1 MTLCR
6 RINQVFVAVWR
17 CQGVS
22 ACFPGGRIGVDLT
35 KARRSLPPMTSS
47 GFPGHAARSSS
58 GRLELVHVE
67 SGAVLASKVRLDRV
81 ATPQHLAWL
90 RGNSA
95 PGSEAAIVLAPARW
109 AHTFFASAPT
119 DVAFVDADGTV
130 LRVRRSMRPWRVT
143 LAFRAS
149 GAVQGMP
156 GFLTRTRTR
165 VGDRLT
171 LREQQASRP
180 ARDDADW
187 QADFDQ
193 IPEAMRAQFRESV
206 DAGLQDTE
214 SQVDPWGVE
223 AEEVREDAPAAP
235 PPQVPAPR
243 ATPPSPLPESARRR
257 EEPARPAAA
266 PKPASR
272 TFSKGVDLATLTD
285 RQTPLEWFEAV
296 AIGQELNAVLLAGR
310 RGAPAPDFE
319 PENVAITAEGSVETH
334 GVGAHALP
342 SVPQV
347 AHILLSL
354 LGGVQTIPVQLRL
367 FALQEVSPTPRCS
380 TLGEYSR
387 QLAVFERPNR
397 QTTIREV
404 YQRFMAL
411 PPPPVEEP
419 RAPAAAPSRAP
430 RPRKVRAALWRD
442 RRVRMAAA
450 VGALVVALVFAGW
463 VVWELGAPLASG
475 AGRAGAAD
483 GGAPVE
489 KTFPEEAA
497 ERLRAA
503 ALRIWGAEPPRR
515 APLPAE
521 VPPGQPAAVPLPR
534 PRPGRAATSPA
545 DAVLEPTGGGDVP
558 AVATASAVFSAANA
572 DVVPPVL
579 ERSRQPATPRTGVRL
594 EDLPEVE
601 LVVSPTGEVES
612 VRLVTETAGVIPKMM
627 LSAIKTWHFQPATL
641 DGRPVRYRLR
651 MHLTNQ

>member
-1 MTLCR
+1 M
-6 RINQVFVAVWR
+6 
-17 CQGVS
+17 S
-22 ACFPGGRIGVDLT
+22 AS
-35 KARRSLPPMTSS
+35 A
-47 GFPGHAARSSS
+47 FPGHAARSSA

-67 SGAVLASKVRLDRV
+67 SGAVLAAKVKIERV
-81 ATPQHLAWL
+81 AWRQHLDWL
-90 RGNSA
+90 RSTSA
-95 PGSEAAIVLAPARW
+95 PGDEAAIVLAPARW

-119 DVAFVDADGTV
+119 DVAFVDENGRV

-143 LAFRAS
+143 LAFKAR

-165 VGDRLT
+165 IGDRLT

-187 QADFDQ
+187 QADFDNL
-193 IPEAMRAQFRESV
+193 PESARARFRESV
-206 DAGLQDTE
+206 NEGLQDTE
-214 SQVDPWGVE
+214 SQVDPWGVD
-223 AEEVREDAPAAP
+223 AEEERVAGPPAP
-235 PPQVPAPR
+235 PPQVPAPPAPAAHAPER
-243 ATPPSPLPESARRR
+243 PPVPPPSAPPELPRAR
-257 EEPARPAAA
+257 EVAARPAA
-266 PKPASR
+266 PPRPASR
-272 TFSKGVDLATLTD
+272 TFARSVDLATLTD

-310 RGAPAPDFE
+310 RSAPAAEFE
-319 PENVAITAEGSVETH
+319 PENAAITAEGSVETH
-334 GVGAHALP
+334 GHGAHALP
-342 SVPQV
+342 SVAQV

-419 RAPAAAPSRAP
+419 RLTAAAPSRAE
-430 RPRKVRAALWRD
+430 RPRKVRAPLWRD

-450 VGALVVALVFAGW
+450 VAALAVAVVFAGW

-475 AGRAGAAD
+475 AGRAGAAE
-483 GGAPVE
+483 GGTPVE
-489 KTFPEEAA
+489 KSFPEEAA

-503 ALRIWGAEPPRR
+503 AFRIWGAEPPRR

-521 VPPGQPAAVPLPR
+521 VPPGQPAAVTMPR
-534 PRPGRAATSPA
+534 PRPGGAVPRPA
-545 DAVLEPTGGGDVP
+545 DAAPEPAGRGEAP
-558 AVATASAVFSAANA
+558 AAVIEPGVFSAANA

-579 ERSRQPATPRTGVRL
+579 ERSRQPATPRTGTRL

-627 LSAIKTWHFQPATL
+627 LSAIKTWHFQPATR